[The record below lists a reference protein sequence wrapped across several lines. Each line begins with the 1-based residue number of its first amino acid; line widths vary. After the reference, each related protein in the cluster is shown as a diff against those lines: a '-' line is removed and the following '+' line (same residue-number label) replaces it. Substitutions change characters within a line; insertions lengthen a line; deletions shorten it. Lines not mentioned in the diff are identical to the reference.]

1 MMAMKQVV
9 TVDRDG
15 CLYLRLNRPPGS
27 RVRVMVEDV
36 DVDVDV
42 DGTHAAIE
50 VTNLDGLMPTGFLER
65 PGFVREVLANPAE
78 DAWNDV

>member
-1 MMAMKQVV
+1 MAAMTRVV

-36 DVDVDV
+36 D
-42 DGTHAAIE
+42 GTHEAIE
-50 VTNLDGLMPTGFLER
+50 VTNLNGPMTTGFLER
-65 PGFVREVLANPAE
+65 SAFVREVLANPAE